1 MKIHT
6 IKISNLLSFPYKAD
20 LKKDTGITFP
30 VGASEAHTHI
40 LIGPNGSGKSN
51 FLSIVNYMFRVGM
64 IDRYALNEQYL
75 TAEDAANYDKTI
87 IQTPHPL
94 ISLKPHIITPEKPS
108 AIVLDLYLSQ
118 LDRENI
124 AFIIQHAAQ
133 INEMLGTYSRIPV
146 RFDPTIAL
154 EEVMN
159 RDTLH
164 VRCDINTRT
173 GSISTICL
181 DEDPLG
187 QQLFSYLKYFE
198 AIQHLITVF
207 NMFVAKTPEEK
218 VHHLNN
224 TFAIIGGYR
233 RLSHLDSHY
242 DLHFRHG
249 SDVLQTIAADEDFF
263 SQANMPIGFEMLKKK
278 LAQAYHGL
286 CPAGDKPCS
295 QVLAMNAEYIA
306 INELLQEYTGFLLR
320 VHREEHD
327 ATRYTFFLE
336 DEEGHRYEFDDLS
349 SGDKAIIFLITTM
362 YGFDLQNG
370 LVVIDEPELHLH
382 PQLQKRLLSLLQ
394 KVSNGLLL
402 QCIIATHSSI
412 LINENNIQYVYRF
425 FYTNSRTHVI
435 APLHSYHE
443 GEANLVQILRFTN
456 TAKIFFVNKIIM
468 VEGEIDELFF
478 GYYLTYLAES
488 SPERGKKITN
498 FEIINI
504 NGKGSFK
511 RRKKFLDKFGLQ
523 SYFIG
528 DWDNIQETGVK
539 VDMSKYR
546 KYVEKIPKTQRY
558 PTLIQMIQE
567 HHPEKWQEIIS
578 FIDEL
583 YVEGI
588 FLLKQG
594 DVETYMG
601 LEEKGVEETIEFYH
615 HEFARWIKDPAFAA
629 KRKEME
635 DIIEHIFA

>member
-1 MKIHT
+1 MT
-6 IKISNLLSFPYKAD
+6 
-20 LKKDTGITFP
+20 KDIGVTFP
-30 VGASEAHTHI
+30 VGAAEAHTHI

-51 FLSIVNYMFRVGM
+51 FLTIINYMFRVGM
-64 IDRYALNEQYL
+64 IDRYALHDQYL

-87 IQTPHPL
+87 VQIPHPVV
-94 ISLKPHIITPEKPS
+94 SLKPHILSPDKPS
-108 AIVLDLYLSQ
+108 IIVLDLYLSQ

-124 AFIIQHAAQ
+124 TFIIQHAAQ

-146 RFDPTIAL
+146 RFDPTTSL
-154 EEVMN
+154 EEIAK
-159 RDTLH
+159 RDSLH
-164 VRCDINTRT
+164 IRCDINTRT
-173 GSISTICL
+173 GSIATTCA
-181 DEDPLG
+181 DDDALG

-198 AIQHLITVF
+198 AIQHLITIF
-207 NMFVAKTPEEK
+207 NTFVAKTPEEK

-249 SDVLQTIAADEDFF
+249 SDVLQTIDPDQDFF

-278 LAQAYHGL
+278 LAQAYHTL
-286 CPAGDKPCS
+286 CPAGDKPCA
-295 QVLAMNAEYIA
+295 QVLATNAEYVA
-306 INELLQEYTGFLLR
+306 INDLMQEFTGFTLHL
-320 VHREEHD
+320 HREEHD
-327 ATRYTFFLE
+327 QTRYTFSLQNE
-336 DEEGHRYEFDDLS
+336 AGHSYEFDDLS
-349 SGDKAIIFLITTM
+349 SGDKSIIFLIATM

-382 PQLQKRLLSLLQ
+382 PQLQKKLLTLLE

-402 QCIIATHSSI
+402 QCIIATHSSL

-425 FYTNSRTHVI
+425 FYINNKTHVI

-478 GYYLTYLAES
+478 GYYLSYLAET
-488 SPERGKKITN
+488 SPERAKKITN

-504 NGKGSFK
+504 NGKGSFR

-528 DWDNIQETGVK
+528 DWDNIQDTGVK

-546 KYVEKIPKTQRY
+546 KYVEKIPKTKRY

-567 HHPEKWQEIIS
+567 HNPAKRQEIIA

-615 HEFARWIKDPAFAA
+615 HEFERWIKDHAFAA
-629 KRKEME
+629 KRKEIE
-635 DIIEHIFA
+635 DIFEKIFS